1 MVVLVVSSLSTLA
14 LGSSLALH
22 AGTASA
28 LAASTTDGTSTTPAA
43 TSPSAEPVDIE
54 SLLAQRAAQLQRRSQ
69 AVDARVA
76 ALDALKA
83 QQLLE
88 LGYDPETASTPQ
100 EIARQMMLT
109 WYAWDEDQYACYDSI
124 IMRESRWDPFADNPH
139 SSAYG
144 IPQALPGKK
153 MASAGDDW
161 KTNPA
166 TQIKWGLGYV
176 KERYGTPCKAWSFK
190 RSHGWY

>member
-14 LGSSLALH
+14 LATGLVVHADAASAFAAATVDGSH
-22 AGTASA
+22 APGTAQSA
-28 LAASTTDGTSTTPAA
+28 D
-43 TSPSAEPVDIE
+43 PVDVE
-54 SLLAQRAAQLQRRSQ
+54 ALQAQRAAQLQRRSQ
-69 AVDARVA
+69 AVDARLA
-76 ALDALKA
+76 ALDALQA

-88 LGYDPETASTPQ
+88 LGYDPETATTPQ

-109 WYAWDEDQYACYDSI
+109 WYDWDEDQFACYDAI
-124 IMRESRWDPFADNPH
+124 IMRESRWDPSADNPR

-176 KERYGTPCKAWSFK
+176 KDRYGTPCKAWSFK